1 MDKDE
6 VLTRA
11 RAFLGQHATKPATA
25 RDPVNLPMIRRWC
38 EAMGETNPI
47 YTDEAAARAA
57 GHAGIVAP
65 PAMLEVWTM
74 SPYRAQGRLPDEA
87 MPIMEFFDS
96 VGYTGVVAT
105 NIEQQYDRYLLLGDT
120 VSFVAVVDDVSEE
133 KRTGLG
139 VGHFI
144 TLRYEFKDQHGQPVG
159 RMLFRVLKFLPPLR
173 EPAPPPAAATPAAFP
188 HPRPAITHDNHFFW
202 EGIAQQKLLL
212 QRCAGCGRLRH
223 PPGPACPQCHSLE
236 WSAVQASGRGTVYSY
251 AVVHQPRL
259 PAFEYPLTVVTV
271 ELEEGTR
278 LVANLLGPVPE
289 GGTSE
294 NAPGGGEKPER
305 SLVGTPVQLCFQEVE
320 PGYWLPAFR
329 CVAEAGV

>member
-1 MDKDE
+1 MEKSE
-6 VLTRA
+6 LLTRA
-11 RAFLGQHATKPATA
+11 RGFLGQHATKPATS

-74 SPYRAQGRLPDEA
+74 SPYRATGRLPDEA

-120 VSFVAVVDDVSEE
+120 VSFVAVVDDVSDE

-139 VGHFI
+139 IGHFV

-159 RMLFRVLKFLPPLR
+159 RMLFRILKFLPPPKDPL
-173 EPAPPPAAATPAAFP
+173 PAAKPATEAAAFP

-202 EGIAQQKLLL
+202 EGIAQRRLLL
-212 QRCAGCGRLRH
+212 QRCSGCGRLRH

-236 WSAVQASGRGTVYSY
+236 WTAIEASGRGTVYSY
-251 AVVHQPRL
+251 VVVHQPRL
-259 PAFEYPLTVVTV
+259 PAFQYPLTVVTV

-278 LVANLLGPVPE
+278 LVANLLGSTPE
-289 GGTSE
+289 SRNGPAVG
-294 NAPGGGEKPER
+294 AADAD
-305 SLVGTPVQLCFQEVE
+305 LVGAPVQLDFQEVE
-320 PGYWLPAFR
+320 PGYLLPAFR
-329 CVAEAGV
+329 LVGRNA